1 MSRTA
6 VVDAASVS
14 AGLWLSYLFALFY
27 LLIAAGAVTHKDLFF
42 ESPVKLPFLGI
53 DLPLKG
59 FFILGPGLF
68 LIAHTYILLHFS
80 LLAGKVRAFN
90 RQQWKQIGDFET
102 RSDLR
107 RQLPAKIFVQLL
119 AGPSSDRNGVVGAFL
134 WLIATISLVAGPVVL
149 LCFFELQFLPY
160 HDKAISNWH
169 RIAVGLDLVLMWS
182 FWWRVA
188 LRSGGPPDGRRLW
201 DRAAIVIQYIGTASV
216 MLGLTG
222 CSAVP
227 MVAIATFD
235 GEDIDTWALRHTWR
249 SAPGPIL
256 RLREALVSG
265 DVNPATRAPESLW
278 SNRLVLPGLDVVVH
292 LKLDSETKIDF
303 LPETVSLRA
312 RNLDGAVLIDAVLRK
327 VQKAKLEC
335 GDWLDPDKREQE
347 RESSEPLCAQLQG
360 AALNET
366 ELQGASF
373 INAQLQGASL
383 REAAVWRAAMGYAK
397 TANTWIDRI
406 RSDPILRCNEPGKTS
421 SAHGRTRP

>member
-1 MSRTA
+1 MLRTA

-80 LLAGKVRAFN
+80 LLADKVRAFN

-107 RQLPAKIFVQLL
+107 QQLPAKIFLQLL

-201 DRAAIVIQYIGTASV
+201 DRAAIVIQYIGTATV

-312 RNLDGAVLIDAVLRK
+312 RNLDGAVLIDAVLRP
-327 VQKAKLEC
+327 AT
-335 GDWLDPDKREQE
+335 GRG
-347 RESSEPLCAQLQG
+347 AQR
-360 AALNET
+360 N
-366 ELQGASF
+366 
-373 INAQLQGASL
+373 
-383 REAAVWRAAMGYAK
+383 RATG
-397 TANTWIDRI
+397 RVVHQ
-406 RSDPILRCNEPGKTS
+406 RSAPGRVV
-421 SAHGRTRP
+421 A